1 MLFVHMLL
9 LTFYFVKYFLTSS
22 ALDKSLTDAP
32 ARLQLQATP
41 AQQQPCS
48 PPSPG
53 LLPSQP
59 ATTSAQPSALPRSM
73 SSASLGLQHLTTQ
86 QRCHFRRYAEPEQ
99 QRQHQRCQQA
109 RIVPSSLLSKLTR
122 ITTQTNKQ
130 RCSEPKQKCYNMLG
144 NDCML
149 PTEQACM
156 DKSSS

>member
-109 RIVPSSLLSKLTR
+109 RIVPSSLLPAQ
-122 ITTQTNKQ
+122 QTNKNNNTN
-130 RCSEPKQKCYNMLG
+130 KQAKMPRAQTEMLQYVG
-144 NDCML
+144 
-149 PTEQACM
+149 
-156 DKSSS
+156 